1 MDGLDGTKDMTCF
14 SGVYFLLRIMV
25 YFAAEISGRT
35 FKIHPPVVQ
44 GHVFLV
50 GSLLIALSCPYK
62 KTYVN
67 MVDSI
72 LLSHIATL
80 CYISE
85 SLDHDPLNRPHLDL
99 LLMQTMLFFP
109 FLVVFLLTTY
119 RLICRML

>member
-1 MDGLDGTKDMTCF
+1 
-14 SGVYFLLRIMV
+14 MV

-35 FKIHPPVVQ
+35 FKIHPSVAQ
-44 GHVFLV
+44 GLVFLI
-50 GSLLIALSCPYK
+50 GSLLIALSRPYK

-67 MVDSI
+67 IVNSI

-99 LLMQTMLFFP
+99 LLMQIMLFFS
-109 FLVVFLLTTY
+109 FSSCVSVDY
-119 RLICRML
+119 I